1 MKKLL
6 NECHKI
12 CKLIFE
18 NKKATIGL
26 VMLIILALVAIF
38 APVIAPYGY
47 EEMQTGRNLDTP
59 SWEHLMGTDNY
70 GRDIFSRVVYGTRIS
85 FGLSLLIMIISFCF
99 GVPLGLISGYFGGK
113 IDSAINSLANTLLS
127 FPWLLMALTVTAI
140 TGPGVHVIII
150 SLGISNA
157 PGLIRLVRSMTLTL
171 RNREFVDA
179 AIVCGESKRDI
190 LMRYIFPNT
199 VAPVVVNCTLIL
211 SKAILAEASISYLGY
226 GTQPPTPSWGLM
238 LSSSSNFIWTAP
250 HMCIFPGIA
259 IVLLVLAV
267 NFFGDG
273 LRDMLDPKY
282 QGMVNDL

>member
-1 MKKLL
+1 MRKLL
-6 NECHKI
+6 RECHKI
-12 CKLIFE
+12 CKLILE

-26 VMLIILALVAIF
+26 IMLVILAVVAIF

-47 EEMQTGRNLDTP
+47 EEMQTGPNLEAP
-59 SWEHLMGTDNY
+59 SWTHLMGTDNY
-70 GRDIFSRVVYGTRIS
+70 GRDVFSRVVYGTRIS
-85 FGLSLLIMIISFCF
+85 FGLSLLIMVISFFF
-99 GVPLGLISGYFGGK
+99 GVPLGLLAGYYGGRV
-113 IDSAINSLANTLLS
+113 DSAINGLSNALLS

-140 TGPGVHVIII
+140 TEPGVHVIII
-150 SLGISNA
+150 ALGITNA
-157 PGLIRLVRSMTLTL
+157 PSLIRLVRSMTLTL
-171 RNREFVDA
+171 RSREFVDA
-179 AIVCGESKRDI
+179 AIVCGERKSDI
-190 LMRYIFPNT
+190 LLRYIFPNT

-250 HMCIFPGIA
+250 HMCIFPGVA
-259 IVLLVLAV
+259 IVILVLAV